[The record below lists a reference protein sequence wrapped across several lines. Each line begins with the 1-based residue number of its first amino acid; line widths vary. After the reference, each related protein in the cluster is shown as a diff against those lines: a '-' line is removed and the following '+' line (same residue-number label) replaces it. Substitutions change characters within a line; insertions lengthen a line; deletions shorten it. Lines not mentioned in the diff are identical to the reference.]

1 MKSKKMTYFKYFNL
15 FFAIAVLVLITGC
28 SGTSPAVPIINSFFA
43 SPSAIIAGESTT
55 LSWTV
60 TGADSVTIDYGIGT
74 VALTGITTVNPT
86 TDTTYTLIAT
96 NSAGPVIATVT
107 VTVATIETLILQ
119 PGSEGKDAFV
129 NSDEIYP
136 DLNVGDS
143 AYLLAGDNGFK
154 NRTYIQF
161 DLNPNPLPAGAVITD
176 ARLKIYQDTMLI
188 LPGTFNGGLYRV
200 TSNWEENEITW
211 NNQPTSSSDT
221 VALPTLYDTTGTW
234 VTCHIE
240 DFVKGWLEG
249 SITNYGLLLK
259 ATDES
264 SEDTGARFFSSDYV
278 TDITKHPILEIDY
291 YVL

>member
-1 MKSKKMTYFKYFNL
+1 MKGISKNDRGYLKIFL
-15 FFAIAVLVLITGC
+15 IILLFAILSGC
-28 SGTSPAVPIINSFFA
+28 NGSNPVINSFFA
-43 SPSAIIAGESTT
+43 SPSAIIAGDSTT

-60 TGADSVTIDYGIGT
+60 TNADSVTIDYGIGT

-107 VTVATIETLILQ
+107 VTVAPIETLTLQ

-129 NSDEIYP
+129 NSDEFYP
-136 DLNVGDS
+136 DLNLGDS
-143 AYLLAGDNGFK
+143 VYLLAGDNGFK
-154 NRTYIQF
+154 NRSYIQF
-161 DLNPNPLPAGAVITD
+161 DLNPNPLPVGAVIID
-176 ARLKIYQDTMLI
+176 ARLKLYQDAILI
-188 LPGTFNGGLYRV
+188 ILGTFNGGLYTV

-211 NNQPTSSSDT
+211 NNQPTSSSDS
-221 VALPTLYDTTGTW
+221 VALPTLYDTTGNW

-259 ATDES
+259 AIDES

-278 TDITKHPILEIDY
+278 TDITKRPILEIEY
-291 YVL
+291 YVP